1 MPKKPRNPSD
11 ERIAELVKMLEIPE
25 TIKERQYPFAIL
37 LGEQN
42 IFIDIS
48 SACKAWRKVD
58 QGVSERIFKV
68 INDAGCDEH
77 EVDALLNAITH
88 NPNE

>member
-1 MPKKPRNPSD
+1 MPKKPKVSE
-11 ERIAELVKMLEIPE
+11 ERTAELVKMLEIPANIE
-25 TIKERQYPFAIL
+25 PADYPSARL

-48 SACKAWRKVD
+48 SACKAWRRVD
-58 QGVSERIFKV
+58 RGVSERIFKV

-77 EVDALLNAITH
+77 EVDALLNAITL
-88 NPNE
+88 

>member
-1 MPKKPRNPSD
+1 MPKKPKVSE

-25 TIKERQYPFAIL
+25 TIEPADYPSARL
-37 LGEQN
+37 TGNGN

-48 SACKAWRKVD
+48 SACKAWRRVD
-58 QGVSERIFKV
+58 YKVSERIFKV

-77 EVDALLNAITH
+77 EVDALLNAITL
-88 NPNE
+88 

>member
-1 MPKKPRNPSD
+1 MPKKPKVSA

-25 TIKERQYPFAIL
+25 TITPADYPSAML

-48 SACKAWRKVD
+48 SACKAWRRVD
-58 QGVSERIFKV
+58 YKVSERIFKV

-77 EVDALLNAITH
+77 EVDALLNAIT
-88 NPNE
+88 N